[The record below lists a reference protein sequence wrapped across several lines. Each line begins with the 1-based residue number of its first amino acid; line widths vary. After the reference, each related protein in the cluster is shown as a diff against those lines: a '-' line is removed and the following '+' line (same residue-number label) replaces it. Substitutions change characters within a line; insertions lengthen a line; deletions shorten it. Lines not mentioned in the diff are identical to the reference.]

1 MMSLATVRSAKK
13 RTLARRLLFWFLLI
27 ALLPCGVLTAI
38 TGQLANKALKNTV
51 RERLIQIASARAI
64 QLEAY
69 ALERVQDGATLAR
82 SPTFI
87 EALKLLSAV
96 TTASPTETRSL
107 LLQNASPYEDFFNYI
122 TASFGYDSLLLI
134 DVNGR
139 VVYSQIADIPVET
152 SLTTGSYANA
162 EIGKGFDRSRTL
174 LQSDL
179 GRFELIGKSL
189 KPISFI
195 TAPIFSNEMVIGVL
209 ALGLGPDHVW
219 KVLSDTTGLG
229 TTGEVLAA
237 ERIEQTVRI
246 TSPLRHKLDA
256 AFRLTI
262 PLTDE
267 DARGARLASSGSRGD
282 GQFPDYRGEQ
292 VAAAWCYLPSYR
304 WGLVV
309 KQDATE
315 AFALVSLQRTAL
327 ISLLVITGCIVAM
340 VALFVAR
347 SISNPINHAIELAR
361 RVAAGDLSTTIQI
374 ETRGETALLL
384 DALQTMTTDLHS
396 LISGVQLATDA
407 VAGTAS
413 TLQSTGERQEK
424 VVTHLGQSTSQTVA
438 AVEEISVTGK
448 ELANTMNL
456 VNEMAVQAG
465 EKAIEGRESLV
476 NMDGTM
482 RKLAESTASFGA
494 RLTIINERAS
504 TINLAVTTITKVADQ
519 TNLLSINAAIEA
531 EKAGEYG
538 TGFLVIAREI
548 RRLADQTAVASLE
561 IEQVV
566 KDMQLSVSSGVME
579 MDAFTKSVDTGVIE
593 IGSIS
598 QQLAEIISSVK
609 GITEKFQLVAEG
621 TQSQSQG
628 AEQIREAMC
637 LVADEASQ
645 SEQALDAFRNA
656 TTALHKAA
664 EELKG
669 EITRFTV

>member
-1 MMSLATVRSAKK
+1 MMNPATVRSAKK

-38 TGQLANKALKNTV
+38 TGQLATKALKNTV
-51 RERLIQIASARAI
+51 RERLVQIASARAI

-96 TTASPTETRSL
+96 TTASPTETHSL
-107 LLQNASPYEDFFNYI
+107 LLETASPFKDFFNYI
-122 TASFGYDSLLLI
+122 TASFGYDSLILI
-134 DVNGR
+134 DGNGR

-179 GRFELIGKSL
+179 GRFEMIGRSP

-195 TAPIFSNEMVIGVL
+195 TAPIFSDERVIGVL

-219 KVLSDTTGLG
+219 EVLSDTTGLG

-246 TSPLRHKLDA
+246 TSPLRHKPDA

-262 PLTDE
+262 PLDDE

-384 DALQTMTTDLHS
+384 EALQTMTTDLHS

-448 ELANTMNL
+448 ELAHTMSV

-494 RLTIINERAS
+494 RLAIINERAS

-598 QQLAEIISSVK
+598 QQLAEIISSVR

-621 TQSQSQG
+621 TQAQSQG
-628 AEQIREAMC
+628 AEQIRKAMC

>member
-51 RERLIQIASARAI
+51 RERLVQIASARAI

-87 EALKLLSAV
+87 EALKLLSAIN
-96 TTASPTETRSL
+96 TASPTETRSL
-107 LLQNASPYEDFFNYI
+107 LLETASPFEDFFNYV

-134 DVNGR
+134 DGNGR

-152 SLTTGSYANA
+152 SLTTGNYANA

-179 GRFELIGKSL
+179 GRFEMIGRSP

-195 TAPIFSNEMVIGVL
+195 TAPIFSDERVIGVL

-246 TSPLRHKLDA
+246 TSPLRHKPDA

-262 PLTDE
+262 PLDDE
-267 DARGARLASSGSRGD
+267 YARGARLASSGSRGD

-327 ISLLVITGCIVAM
+327 ISLLVITGCIVAV

-384 DALQTMTTDLHS
+384 EALQTMTTDLHS

-448 ELANTMNL
+448 ELAHTMNV

-482 RKLAESTASFGA
+482 RKLAESTASFGT
-494 RLTIINERAS
+494 RLAIINERAS

-621 TQSQSQG
+621 TQAQSQG
-628 AEQIREAMC
+628 AEQIRKAMC

>member
-51 RERLIQIASARAI
+51 RERLVQIASARAI

-87 EALKLLSAV
+87 EALKLLSAIN
-96 TTASPTETRSL
+96 TASPTETRSL
-107 LLQNASPYEDFFNYI
+107 LLETASPFEDFFNYV

-134 DVNGR
+134 DGNGR

-152 SLTTGSYANA
+152 SLTTGNYANA

-179 GRFELIGKSL
+179 GRFEMIGRSP

-195 TAPIFSNEMVIGVL
+195 TAPIFSDERVIGVL
-209 ALGLGPDHVW
+209 ALGLSPDHVW

-246 TSPLRHKLDA
+246 TSPLRHKPDA

-262 PLTDE
+262 PLDDE
-267 DARGARLASSGSRGD
+267 YARGARLASSGSRGD

-327 ISLLVITGCIVAM
+327 ISLLVITGCIVAV

-384 DALQTMTTDLHS
+384 EALQTMTTDLHS

-448 ELANTMNL
+448 ELAHTMNV

-482 RKLAESTASFGA
+482 RKLAESTASFGT
-494 RLTIINERAS
+494 RLAIINERAS

-598 QQLAEIISSVK
+598 QQLAEIIYSVK

-621 TQSQSQG
+621 TQAQSQG
-628 AEQIREAMC
+628 AEQIRKAMC

>member
-1 MMSLATVRSAKK
+1 MIEILSVRSARK

-51 RERLIQIASARAI
+51 RERLVQIASARAI

-87 EALKLLSAV
+87 EAVKSLTAV
-96 TTASPTETRSL
+96 DAGSQSDTRSQLIKAASPFE
-107 LLQNASPYEDFFNYI
+107 EFFNYI

-134 DVNGR
+134 DVDGR
-139 VVYSQIADIPVET
+139 VLYSLIEDLPVET
-152 SLTTGSYANA
+152 SLTTGNYASA
-162 EIGKGFDRSRTL
+162 EIAKGFDRSRTL

-179 GRFELIGKSL
+179 GRFEMIGASP
-189 KPISFI
+189 KPIAFI
-195 TAPIFSNEMVIGVL
+195 TAPIFSDGMVIGVL

-237 ERIEQTVRI
+237 ERIGQTARI
-246 TSPLRHKLDA
+246 TSPLRHNPNA
-256 AFRLTI
+256 AFQLTI
-262 PLTDE
+262 PLADE

-282 GQFPDYRGEQ
+282 GQFPDYRGET
-292 VAAAWCYLPSYR
+292 VSAAWCYLPSYR

-315 AFALVSLQRTAL
+315 AFALVSLQRTAF
-327 ISLLVITGCIVAM
+327 ISLLVITGCIVTM

-347 SISNPINHAIELAR
+347 SISEPINHAVELAR
-361 RVAAGDLSTTIQI
+361 RVAAGDLSTTMQI
-374 ETRGETALLL
+374 ETRGETALLIE
-384 DALQTMTTDLHS
+384 ALQTMTTDLRS
-396 LISGVQLATDA
+396 LISGVQVATDA

-448 ELANTMNL
+448 ELAQTMNV
-456 VNEMAVQAG
+456 VNEMAIQAG
-465 EKAIEGRESLV
+465 AKAVEGRDNLV

-494 RLTIINERAS
+494 RLAIINERAS
-504 TINLAVTTITKVADQ
+504 TINLAVTTIAKVADQ

-579 MDAFTKSVDTGVIE
+579 MDSFTKSVDSGVIE
-593 IGSIS
+593 IGDIS
-598 QQLAEIISSVK
+598 RQLAEIITSVK
-609 GITEKFQLVAEG
+609 GISEKFQLVAEG
-621 TQSQSQG
+621 TQSQSHG
-628 AEQIREAMC
+628 AEQIRDAMC

-656 TTALHKAA
+656 TTALDKAA

-669 EITRFTV
+669 EITRFTL